1 MILKD
6 KVIVITGASKGIGKS
21 LAILFVSKGAQV
33 VASDRS
39 DTDVRK
45 EVEVQALAK
54 RIVAEFGRIDMWIN
68 NAGVFHTFSP
78 EEPFIDMTK
87 AHEIVDTNLFGTIF
101 GCRTALG
108 HMKINNGGVIVNIL
122 STAAL
127 DATRAKNAKI
137 YAASKW
143 AIRGY
148 VQALKAENEGS
159 GVAIFSVYPGGTRT
173 DLYRENKPAN
183 FEEYMDSDFVAQQI
197 VENLE
202 KENPEEELII
212 KRPGV

>member
-21 LAILFVSKGAQV
+21 LAVLFTNKGAQV

-45 EVEVQALAK
+45 ETEVQALAK
-54 RIVAEFGRIDMWIN
+54 RTVAEFGRIDVWIN

-78 EEPFIDMTK
+78 EEALIDMIK
-87 AHEIVDTNLFGTIF
+87 VHEIIDTNLFGTIF

-108 HMKINNGGVIVNIL
+108 YMKTNNSGVVVNIL
-122 STAAL
+122 SSAAL

-159 GVAIFSVYPGGTRT
+159 GVNIFSVYPGGTRT
-173 DLYRENKPAN
+173 DLYGENKPAN
-183 FEEYMDSDFVAQQI
+183 FEEYMDSDFVAQKI
-197 VENLE
+197 VNNLE
-202 KENPEEELII
+202 RENPEEELII
-212 KRPGV
+212 KRPTA